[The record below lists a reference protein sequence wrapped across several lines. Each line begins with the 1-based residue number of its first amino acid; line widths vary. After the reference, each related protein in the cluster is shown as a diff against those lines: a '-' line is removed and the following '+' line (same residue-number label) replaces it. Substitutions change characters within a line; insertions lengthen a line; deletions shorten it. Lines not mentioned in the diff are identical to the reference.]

1 MTGNMFGFRPEEL
14 LRIQR
19 DFEQLNQRM
28 AEMTQQVGHIRATVA
43 KAAATDVFSGGILG
57 IVGAGAVLAEVKRD
71 VDDISQKADALME
84 TKKKLTQE
92 LGQDA
97 AKIKK
102 LIARYAAV
110 EKKIAEE
117 MNKPKGEIQPPKSP
131 HTGIAGVGPGGGG
144 GNSGGGGGG
153 GGHAEQPKS
162 PHTGTDGVGHGGGGG
177 GGGGGGSR
185 APQPKSPRTGNDSG
199 GGGGT
204 GTPSGGPGGK
214 HDGPKLKDR
223 STGDWNTKIINGSG
237 WDSWSHK
244 KHRKNGEGLGVKAR
258 PNLDGLSAERR
269 AMVERALERAEH
281 KLGYSQ
287 GAVTNGYR
295 VDCSGLVSC
304 AWGLPGPGLNT
315 IGLMQ
320 GNVSHHIGK
329 ADLQPGDAMISNDH
343 TVLFGGWVDAAHTR
357 YIGIEDSGDAGMVSR
372 EIPYPYF
379 HGGSAYQ
386 PYRRNGVD

>member
-1 MTGNMFGFRPEEL
+1 MFGFHPEEL
-14 LRIQR
+14 LKIQR

-28 AEMTQQVGHIRATVA
+28 AAMTQQVGNIRATVA

-57 IVGAGAVLAEVKRD
+57 ILGAGAVLAEVQKD
-71 VDDISQKADALME
+71 VNDISHKADALMK
-84 TKKKLTQE
+84 TKQKLTEE
-92 LGQDA
+92 LAQDA
-97 AKIKK
+97 AKIKQ
-102 LIARYAAV
+102 LIAKYAAI
-110 EKKIAEE
+110 EKKIADD
-117 MNKPKGEIQPPKSP
+117 MNKPRGEDKPQPASP
-131 HTGIAGVGPGGGG
+131 STGIDSVGNGGGSG
-144 GNSGGGGGG
+144 SSGGGGGG
-153 GGHAEQPKS
+153 GGGHEQPKS
-162 PHTGTDGVGHGGGGG
+162 PGTDSGGGHSGGGGG
-177 GGGGGGSR
+177 GGGGGGSHQ
-185 APQPKSPRTGNDSG
+185 PQPKSPKTSTGTDST

-204 GTPSGGPGGK
+204 GTVAGGPGGK

-237 WDSWSHK
+237 WDSWSDHRHK
-244 KHRKNGEGLGVKAR
+244 RNGEGLGVKAR
-258 PNLDGLSAERR
+258 PKLEGLSPERT
-269 AMVERALERAEH
+269 AIVERALERAEH

-304 AWGLPGPGLNT
+304 AWGLPGPGMVCT
-315 IGLMQ
+315 ELMKS
-320 GNVSHHIGK
+320 NVSHHIGK
-329 ADLQPGDAMISNDH
+329 DDLQPGDAMISNGH
-343 TVLFGGWVDAAHTR
+343 TVLFGGWADAAHTR

>member
-1 MTGNMFGFRPEEL
+1 MTGNMFGFKPEEL
-14 LRIQR
+14 LKIQR

-28 AEMTQQVGHIRATVA
+28 AEMTKQVGHIKETVA

-57 IVGAGAVLAEVKRD
+57 IVGAASVLSD
-71 VDDISQKADALME
+71 VTKDVADIKHKADALMKTKE
-84 TKKKLTQE
+84 TLTKE
-92 LGQDA
+92 LAQDA

-102 LIARYAAV
+102 LIARYAEI
-110 EKKIAEE
+110 EKQIERDIS
-117 MNKPKGEIQPPKSP
+117 KPGQGGQDKPASP
-131 HTGIAGVGPGGGG
+131 STGIDGVPGGGSG
-144 GNSGGGGGG
+144 GGSGGGGGG
-153 GGHAEQPKS
+153 GGGHEQPKS
-162 PHTGTDGVGHGGGGG
+162 PSTGIDGVPGGGSGGG
-177 GGGGGGSR
+177 GGGGGGSH
-185 APQPKSPRTGNDSG
+185 PQPKSPGTRPDS

-214 HDGPKLKDR
+214 HDGPKFKDK

-237 WDSWSHK
+237 WDSWSNK
-244 KHRKNGEGLGVKAR
+244 KHKKNGEGLGVKAR
-258 PNLDGLSAERR
+258 PNLEGLSAERR

-304 AWGLPGPGLNT
+304 AWGLSGPGLDT
-315 IGLMQ
+315 HGLMASS
-320 GNVSHHIGK
+320 VSHHIGK
-329 ADLQPGDAMISNDH
+329 NDLQPGDAMIANDH